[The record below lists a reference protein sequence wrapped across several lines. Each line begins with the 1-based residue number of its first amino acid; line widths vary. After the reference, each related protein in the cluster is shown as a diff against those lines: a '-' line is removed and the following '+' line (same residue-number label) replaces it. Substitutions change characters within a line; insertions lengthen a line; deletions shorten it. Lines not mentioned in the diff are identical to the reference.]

1 MDAPLGLDDL
11 LRFMTKK
18 AASDLHLKPMRPP
31 LLRIQGRLVPVKS
44 VPLKPDELERM
55 VFPLLNPMQREKF
68 ETAQSVDI
76 GYGVPGVA
84 RFRCNIYQQ
93 RGSVAAVFRRIP
105 FEIKDYSD
113 LNLPDVVSTFANH
126 PAGLILVTGPT
137 GSGKSTTLAAII
149 QDIARARPCHVVTI
163 EDPMEFLFTD
173 HMATISQR
181 EVGTDTP
188 TSTMLC
194 VTRCGRTPT

>member
-31 LLRIQGRLVPVKS
+31 LLRIQGRLVPIKS

-55 VFPLLNPMQREKF
+55 VFPLLNPMQKEKF
-68 ETAQSVDI
+68 KNAQSVDL

-105 FEIKDYSD
+105 FEIKDYSE
-113 LNLPDVVSTFANH
+113 LNLPEVVSTFANQ
-126 PAGLILVTGPT
+126 PAGLVLVTGPT
-137 GSGKSTTLAAII
+137 GSGKST
-149 QDIARARPCHVVTI
+149 
-163 EDPMEFLFTD
+163 
-173 HMATISQR
+173 
-181 EVGTDTP
+181 
-188 TSTMLC
+188 
-194 VTRCGRTPT
+194 